1 MSPTYALLAKIWLW
15 PSNDD
20 DDDGDEDYDDDDD
33 AGKSQ
38 GREAEIGPCQRDGE
52 SRRQVV
58 SLVQLRIIQFS
69 FAMRLKQT
77 VSG

>member
-1 MSPTYALLAKIWLW
+1 MSLSYALLAEVWLW
-15 PSNDD
+15 PSDD
-20 DDDGDEDYDDDDD
+20 DDDDDEDDEDDDDDD

-69 FAMRLKQT
+69 FAM
-77 VSG
+77 